1 MDERFF
7 MIIPFVAGFILD
19 LLIGDPYRL
28 WHPIRLFGSI
38 ISYLEK
44 ILNKGKNRILKGGLM
59 TISLISSVYL
69 VFAYAFNY
77 MRGNHSHVFLILA
90 SIFAFYGLAN
100 RSLIQEALKVEKA
113 LNKGGVEAGRKQLSY
128 IVGRD
133 TSQLDANQIR
143 TAVLETLSEN
153 LSDGVIAPMIFYLV
167 GGVPLMFTYKMI
179 NTLDSMIGYK
189 NERYLQFGRVAAK
202 IDDFANYLPARI
214 TAFLMVLV
222 TFSWRG
228 LQFIGKYHKCHSS
241 PNAAWPEAAL
251 AGILDCRFGGPN
263 IYHGK
268 IVEKPYIGSNSR
280 EITPKDIRKAVYI
293 NLGVSIFLFLLVIIP
308 TSFQLLNL

>member
-1 MDERFF
+1 MHDHYFI
-7 MIIPFVAGFILD
+7 IIPFVAGFVLD
-19 LLIGDPYRL
+19 LLIGDPHRL

-44 ILNKGKNRILKGGLM
+44 KLNHGNKRILKGGLM
-59 TISLISSVYL
+59 TLGLIVSVYF
-69 VFAYAFNY
+69 VFAHVFNY
-77 MRGNHSHVFLILA
+77 LCCNYGYTYLVLA
-90 SIFAFYGLAN
+90 SIFVFYGLAN

-113 LNKGGVEAGRKQLSY
+113 LNEGGVEAGRKQLSY

-133 TSQLDANQIR
+133 TSQLNANQIR

-153 LSDGVIAPMIFYLV
+153 LSDGVIAPMIYYLV

-189 NERYLQFGRVAAK
+189 NDRYLYFGRVAAN
-202 IDDFANYLPARI
+202 IDDFVNYLPARI

-222 TFSWRG
+222 SLSWRG
-228 LQFIGKYHKCHSS
+228 LRFTWKYHRCHSS

-268 IVEKPYIGSNSR
+268 IVKKPYIGSNSR
-280 EITPKDIRKAVYI
+280 EITPKDIKKAVYV
-293 NLGVSIFLFLLVIIP
+293 NLGTSIFLFLTIAIP
-308 TSFQLLNL
+308 TSFQFLNL